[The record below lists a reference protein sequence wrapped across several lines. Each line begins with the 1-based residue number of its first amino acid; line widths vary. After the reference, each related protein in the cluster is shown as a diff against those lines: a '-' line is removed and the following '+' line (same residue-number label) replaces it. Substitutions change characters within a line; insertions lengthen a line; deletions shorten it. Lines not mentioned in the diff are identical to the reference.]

1 MDHHMDSHFD
11 WCLGRGWLLKSPARG
26 VHTYEAIP
34 KTKTCYLSDNEEE
47 RLLRACRDEYV
58 VTVTAKRNAFG
69 RKGGGSKDA
78 ASFDQTLKPPSYLYP
93 MVLIAVRCGFRRGT
107 VLMLRWRDI
116 REDRWHIPPESIK
129 SRETYEAPI
138 PESVRA
144 AISDYRKVVAR
155 ECQDQEIPLAER
167 LGSDCLVFNLSFET
181 KVRKPFMN
189 AVKRAK
195 LSLTFHDLRRI
206 FMNRLWDR
214 GVSIDTAMAL
224 TGHRSLVTVM
234 QHYRKVSDRELV
246 EAVRL
251 MERPREVR
259 DGGTSVQ

>member
-1 MDHHMDSHFD
+1 M
-11 WCLGRGWLLKSPARG
+11 
-26 VHTYEAIP
+26 
-34 KTKTCYLSDNEEE
+34 
-47 RLLRACRDEYV
+47 
-58 VTVTAKRNAFG
+58 
-69 RKGGGSKDA
+69 
-78 ASFDQTLKPPSYLYP
+78 
-93 MVLIAVRCGFRRGT
+93 
-107 VLMLRWRDI
+107 
-116 REDRWHIPPESIK
+116 
-129 SRETYEAPI
+129 
-138 PESVRA
+138 
-144 AISDYRKVVAR
+144 
-155 ECQDQEIPLAER
+155 
-167 LGSDCLVFNLSFET
+167 GSDGLVFNLSFET